1 MVKFLR
7 NRLVFYK
14 EAFRQSQEVG
24 ALSHTS
30 KVVADAVAEPIRLAR
45 RGSAPLRVLEVG
57 AGTGALT
64 VAIMERLLPGD
75 RLDIVEINA
84 KFVKVLR
91 EQFVTRPGGPEVH
104 VEQHDIEALP
114 RDGQYDV
121 IVSSLP
127 LLNFAP
133 EKVRVVFDLYLNELL
148 RPGGTLSYY
157 DYWAKEL
164 KTFMVGGRER
174 RRMRE
179 GLRITKE
186 FRDRYEVR
194 DRLIPWNVTPAIV
207 HYLRRPE

>member
-1 MVKFLR
+1 VVVKFLR

-14 EAFRQSQEVG
+14 EAFRQTQEVG

-30 KVVADAVAEPIRLAR
+30 KRVADAIAEPIRLAR
-45 RGSAPLRVLEVG
+45 RGAPLRVLEVG

-64 VAIMERLLPGD
+64 GSIMERLLPGD

-84 KFVKVLR
+84 EFVKLLK

-104 VEQHDIEALP
+104 VEQLDIETLP

-127 LLNFAP
+127 LLNFPP
-133 EKVRVVFDLYLNELL
+133 EKVRVVFDLYLNSLL

-174 RRMRE
+174 RRMKE

-186 FRDRYEVR
+186 FRDRFEVR